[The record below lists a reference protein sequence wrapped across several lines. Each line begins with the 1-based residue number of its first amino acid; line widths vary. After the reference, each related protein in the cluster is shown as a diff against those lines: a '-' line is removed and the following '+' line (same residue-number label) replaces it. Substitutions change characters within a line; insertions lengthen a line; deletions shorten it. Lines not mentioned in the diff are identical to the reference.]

1 MAGNS
6 FSEIGKIE
14 ALRRLYEQSPFK
26 AEGGATFEASGKGA
40 QVVSASRIMLEGI
53 DFDLVYFPLRHLG
66 YKAVLAV
73 CGELY
78 AKMAHPRRI
87 SRRCRKSGKELSL
100 LQRSTA
106 SRLLTWI

>member
-26 AEGGATFEASGKGA
+26 AEGATAFEASEKGA
-40 QVVSASRIMLEGI
+40 QVVSSSRIMLEGI

-78 AKMAHPRRI
+78 AKMAHPRSLKYRRGDARSAI
-87 SRRCRKSGKELSL
+87 SPATSGGH
-100 LQRSTA
+100 T
-106 SRLLTWI
+106 